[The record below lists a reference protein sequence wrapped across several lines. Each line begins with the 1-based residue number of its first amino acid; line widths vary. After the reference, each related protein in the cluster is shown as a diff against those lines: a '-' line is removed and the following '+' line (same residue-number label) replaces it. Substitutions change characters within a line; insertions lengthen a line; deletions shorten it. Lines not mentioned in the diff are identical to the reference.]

1 MYFIWS
7 TWTTTKHQAS
17 RLHCRND
24 YMWHNNTFNNNNL
37 QKCAKKKEFF
47 LFLVIPTMAHS
58 SITFVTKKSGKFH
71 FWMATAPG
79 TNMLSTN
86 FWLIIVHPVR
96 VKTYRSLKIKF
107 FVKVKNKVHVTIGH
121 VCDFARNY
129 GPAQNDFKVKIL
141 WCVMEFCIEQY
152 TDDGQHIYKQFHIIR
167 IKFYRQDFFWCNI
180 FVWSRLW
187 HLGVTFGSRLW
198 HFWCRSC
205 AHSCTDRK
213 ASQFDFGNTSQV
225 PNNKL
230 MT

>member
-1 MYFIWS
+1 
-7 TWTTTKHQAS
+7 
-17 RLHCRND
+17 
-24 YMWHNNTFNNNNL
+24 
-37 QKCAKKKEFF
+37 
-47 LFLVIPTMAHS
+47 
-58 SITFVTKKSGKFH
+58 
-71 FWMATAPG
+71 MATAPG

-152 TDDGQHIYKQFHIIR
+152 TDDRQHIYKQFHILR
-167 IKFYRQDFFWCNI
+167 MKFYRQDFFWCNI
-180 FVWSRLW
+180 LFGHIWYF
-187 HLGVTFGSRLW
+187 GVTFGSRLW
-198 HFWCRSC
+198 HFWYRSC

-213 ASQFDFGNTSQV
+213 ASQFLFWKYFSST
-225 PNNKL
+225 K
-230 MT
+230 

>member
-1 MYFIWS
+1 M
-7 TWTTTKHQAS
+7 
-17 RLHCRND
+17 
-24 YMWHNNTFNNNNL
+24 
-37 QKCAKKKEFF
+37 
-47 LFLVIPTMAHS
+47 
-58 SITFVTKKSGKFH
+58 TKKSGKFH

-79 TNMLSTN
+79 TNMLSTI

-152 TDDGQHIYKQFHIIR
+152 TDDRQQIYKQFHILR
-167 IKFYRQDFFWCNI
+167 MKFYRQDFFWCNI
-180 FVWSRLW
+180 LFGHVWYF
-187 HLGVTFGSRLW
+187 GVTFGSRLW
-198 HFWCRSC
+198 HFWYRSC

-213 ASQFDFGNTSQV
+213 ASQFLFWKYFSST
-225 PNNKL
+225 K
-230 MT
+230 

>member
-1 MYFIWS
+1 MMMFSY
-7 TWTTTKHQAS
+7 
-17 RLHCRND
+17 
-24 YMWHNNTFNNNNL
+24 
-37 QKCAKKKEFF
+37 
-47 LFLVIPTMAHS
+47 VIHLWNAIAYGPFQRH
-58 SITFVTKKSGKFH
+58 VCDQKSGKFH

-107 FVKVKNKVHVTIGH
+107 FVKVKNKLHVHVTIGH

-152 TDDGQHIYKQFHIIR
+152 TVWRTTYLQTISYTSYEILSSGFLLMQY
-167 IKFYRQDFFWCNI
+167 

-187 HLGVTFGSRLW
+187 YFGVTFGSR
-198 HFWCRSC
+198 
-205 AHSCTDRK
+205 DI
-213 ASQFDFGNTSQV
+213 FDIDHVLTHAR
-225 PNNKL
+225 
-230 MT
+230 TE